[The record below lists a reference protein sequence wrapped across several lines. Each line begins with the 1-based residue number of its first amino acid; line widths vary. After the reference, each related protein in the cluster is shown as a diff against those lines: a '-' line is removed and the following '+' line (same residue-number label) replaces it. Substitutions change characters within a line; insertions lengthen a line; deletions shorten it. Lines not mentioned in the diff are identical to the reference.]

1 MKALNYILVDLLL
14 IGAGCAIGYN
24 VGTKTDKGALVEVK
38 PDTVFVHD
46 TFTIEKPVPKD
57 RKVVETMYVAVHDT
71 TVINDTIYIALPRES
86 RTYGDER
93 FTAVVS
99 GYKPSLDRLEIY
111 LENQVVTKYL
121 IPEPKK
127 PKMNTLSV
135 GIEAGYMDS
144 FWLPARVKYTRNV
157 SSWFSVYGYGQY
169 DLLSKRFGG
178 GMGGEFKLNW

>member
-1 MKALNYILVDLLL
+1 MKALNYILVVLLL
-14 IGAGCAIGYN
+14 VGAGCAVGYN
-24 VGTKTDKGALVEVK
+24 VGSRTVPETLAEAK

-46 TFTIEKPVPKD
+46 TFIID
-57 RKVVETMYVAVHDT
+57 RPILKERNVVERIYVPVNDT
-71 TVINDTIYIALPRES
+71 TVINDTVYLALPRES

-135 GIEAGYMDS
+135 GMEASYMGS
-144 FWLPARVKYTRNV
+144 FCLPARVKYTRNV
-157 SSWFSVYGYGQY
+157 KSWFAVYGYGQY

-178 GMGGEFKLNW
+178 GAGGEFKLNW